1 MAISDRKERQK
12 AQLRELI
19 LDAARDIVVREG
31 FAALS
36 MRKIADAIEYSP
48 ATLYLHFENRD
59 AIARAICAAG
69 YADFARELVP
79 AMENEPDPIQRLQ
92 IMARSYVAFGLAH
105 PETYRLIFM
114 VSPEYA
120 SALSEGNDE
129 ERAGEKAFFE
139 LVGAFT
145 QLRGTN
151 RLNTELTDLQLA
163 EMLWA
168 SLHGIVSLKL
178 TCPLFV
184 SQSAQDLAQQTL
196 QTQLYGLLD
205 APARPE
211 N

>member
-1 MAISDRKERQK
+1 M
-12 AQLRELI
+12 RELI
-19 LDAARDIVVREG
+19 LEAAREIVVREG

-36 MRKIADAIEYSP
+36 MRKIAEAIEYSP

-79 AMENEPDPIQRLQ
+79 AMESEPDPVTRLE
-92 IMARSYVAFGLAH
+92 IMAQSYVAFGLTH

-145 QLRGTN
+145 QLRATG
-151 RLNTELTDLQLA
+151 RLHGDQTDLQLA

-178 TCPLFV
+178 TCPLFI
-184 SQSAQDLAQQTL
+184 SQSAEEMAQQL
-196 QTQLYGLLD
+196 LHTQLYGLLQT
-205 APARPE
+205 PE
-211 N
+211 